1 MGPSWDPFG
10 ALLAPPGGVLGGFQ
24 TGPGALLETSQGG
37 FEEKLPESRIW
48 MRFATGLDA
57 TWAVLAPSWSRL
69 GAVLRPS
76 WAPFGPPWA
85 FLGVVLGPLEAL
97 LGPSWNHLR
106 HLKQIKENTEKHQKT
121 LIRIAFWGSME
132 SQEKPKM
139 SPSRVKL
146 GSSWLPKSSKN
157 QLGDISSHLE
167 TVVASKPESRGG
179 FEAI

>member
-10 ALLAPPGGVLGGFQ
+10 ALLAPPGGSRGGSGRVLGRSW
-24 TGPGALLETSQGG
+24 GPLRAALQRSCQKVPFGCDLQSAWTRLG
-37 FEEKLPESRIW
+37 
-48 MRFATGLDA
+48 
-57 TWAVLAPSWSRL
+57 PSWRHL
-69 GAVLRPS
+69 GAVLGPS
-76 WAPFGPPWA
+76 WAPVGPPWA
-85 FLGVVLGPLEAL
+85 SLGVLLGPLEAL

-121 LIRIAFWGSME
+121 SIRIAFLGPRE

-139 SPSRVKL
+139 SQSWIKL
-146 GSSWLPKSSKN
+146 GSSWLPKGSKS

-167 TVVASKPESRGG
+167 TVVASKPESRRE